1 MNNSSGAKQSSG
13 SSCHFGDWA
22 KSLDLA
28 EYSLGSSFSG
38 CINGREVQNTQG
50 ASLVIHSPIDG
61 TQLAV
66 LQQAC
71 AENVNYSIK
80 KAQQGFL
87 EWRAVPAPKRG
98 DLIRKVGLLV
108 RERKES
114 LAYLITLECGKTVQ
128 EALGEVQEWIDVCEF
143 AVGLSRQLHGLTIVT
158 ERPNHRMMEQWLP
171 LGPIGVISAF
181 NFPMAVWAWNAMIG
195 LVCGN
200 PVVWK
205 PSEKTPLCALACHRV
220 VMDAV
225 RMTPSISQDVGE
237 NLCHVIIG
245 GKDIG
250 HQMAASSDLPL
261 ISATGSVPMGRAVAE
276 TVSARLGRHLLEL
289 GGNNGMIVTPSANL
303 DLAIRGIVFSA
314 VGTSGQRCTT
324 LRRLIVHESI
334 IDEVIRR
341 VSNAFE
347 QVVVGDPREE
357 KNMMGPLIDE
367 NAHHAMSRALD
378 EAKRQGAT
386 VLMNGDRITDDV
398 PSGVYVK
405 PSLVRV
411 EWNMD
416 IVKTETFAPILY
428 VGSYSSLQEAVE
440 IHNNVPQGLS
450 SAIFTES
457 IKEAEYFLSAQGSD
471 CGIANVNIG
480 TSGAEI
486 GGAFGGEKDTGGGR
500 ESGSDSWKNYMRRVT
515 NTINYGD
522 DLPLAQGIQFD
533 G

>member
-1 MNNSSGAKQSSG
+1 MTHSSGATSS
-13 SSCHFGDWA
+13 SKDPCYFGDWT
-22 KSLDLA
+22 KSLDLV

-38 CINGREVQNTQG
+38 CINGREVQHTQG
-50 ASLVIHSPIDG
+50 QTLVIESPIDG
-61 TQLAV
+61 NRMATVA
-66 LQQAC
+66 QAQ
-71 AENVNYSIK
+71 ADDVSESIRR
-80 KAQQGFL
+80 ARQGFL
-87 EWRAVPAPKRG
+87 AWRNVPAPKRG
-98 DLIRKVGLLV
+98 DLIRKVSLLV
-108 RERKES
+108 RERKEC
-114 LAYLITLECGKTVQ
+114 LAYLITLECGKTHQ
-128 EALGEVQEWIDVCEF
+128 EALGEVQEWVDVCEF
-143 AVGLSRQLHGLTIVT
+143 AVGLSRQLHGLTIAT

-171 LGPIGVISAF
+171 LGPIGIISAF

-200 PVVWK
+200 SVVWK
-205 PSEKTPLCALACHRV
+205 PSEKAPLCGLACHRV
-220 VMDAV
+220 VMDAI
-225 RMTPSISQDVGE
+225 RMTPSISQSMGE
-237 NLCHVIIG
+237 NLCHLIIG

-341 VSNAFE
+341 VSLAFE
-347 QVVVGDPREE
+347 QVTVGDPRED

-367 NAHHAMSRALD
+367 DAYKAMRGALA
-378 EAKRQGAT
+378 EAQNQGAE
-386 VLMNGDRITDDV
+386 VLLNGDRVTENV
-398 PSGVYVK
+398 PAGVYVK

-411 EWNMD
+411 EWDME

-428 VGSYSSLQEAVE
+428 VGAYSSLQEAVE

-457 IKEAEYFLSAQGSD
+457 VKEAEYFLSAQGSD

-500 ESGSDSWKNYMRRVT
+500 ESGSDSWKSYMRRVT

-522 DLPLAQGIQFD
+522 DLPLAQGIQFN